1 MRVYVNS
8 MYFAKG
14 SFGCIERIIMPK
26 RTQVA
31 EAVAKEFKAQ
41 GVTEAPKASV
51 FDEMKLAYTSWNM
64 RRLFGSFRRA
74 MKIVLNHVEKLPV
87 EAPKTKVTVTPP
99 KRTVPTAKPVVA
111 KEEE

>member
-1 MRVYVNS
+1 
-8 MYFAKG
+8 
-14 SFGCIERIIMPK
+14 MPK

-87 EAPKTKVTVTPP
+87 EAPKAKKAVTPP
-99 KRTVPTAKPVVA
+99 KRTVAAAKTPVVE

>member
-1 MRVYVNS
+1 
-8 MYFAKG
+8 
-14 SFGCIERIIMPK
+14 MPK

-41 GVTEAPKASV
+41 SVTEAPKASV

-87 EAPKTKVTVTPP
+87 EAPKAKKAVTPP
-99 KRTVPTAKPVVA
+99 KRTVAAAKTPVVE